1 MTGKH
6 FSLAIALSIF
16 MFAAFTPAQLF
27 AATAL
32 TPPMLAAF
40 VLAQPMAATALAQP
54 MFVALAVPQPA
65 LATYILAQ
73 PLAATAP
80 AQQQKQP
87 EDKSKRPSPPGTADC
102 TINGK
107 KVTIDYSRPFLK
119 GRKLGTDLA
128 PYGKVWRTGANEAT
142 TLTTAIALDIAGAK
156 VPAGTYTLYTLPSE
170 GTWKLIIN
178 KQTGQWG
185 TEYHQEQ
192 DLARV
197 DMKKQEI
204 TVPVEQFTISL
215 DQDSNSSA
223 DLILEWEKTRVFVTI
238 RAQ

>member
-6 FSLAIALSIF
+6 FSVIALTVF
-16 MFAAFTPAQLF
+16 
-27 AATAL
+27 
-32 TPPMLAAF
+32 MLAAF
-40 VLAQPMAATALAQP
+40 VLAQPMFAASALAQP
-54 MFVALAVPQPA
+54 TLAASALAQQPS
-65 LATYILAQ
+65 
-73 PLAATAP
+73 AAAAP
-80 AQQQKQP
+80 AQPQQQ
-87 EDKSKRPSPPGTADC
+87 DKSKRPSPPGTADC

-107 KVTIDYSRPFLK
+107 KVTIEYSRPSLK

-128 PYGKVWRTGANEAT
+128 PSGKVWRTGANEAT
-142 TLTTAIALDIAGAK
+142 TLTTAVALDIGGAR

-204 TVPVEQFTISL
+204 VVPVEQFTIAL

-223 DLILEWEKTRVFVTI
+223 DLNLEWEKTRVFVTI

>member
-6 FSLAIALSIF
+6 FSALALIIF
-16 MFAAFTPAQLF
+16 MLAAFVPAQLF
-27 AATAL
+27 AAS
-32 TPPMLAAF
+32 
-40 VLAQPMAATALAQP
+40 VLAQPPSVASAQAQP
-54 MFVALAVPQPA
+54 
-65 LATYILAQ
+65 
-73 PLAATAP
+73 
-80 AQQQKQP
+80 QQQ
-87 EDKSKRPSPPGTADC
+87 DKSKRPSPPGTADC

-107 KVTIDYSRPFLK
+107 KVTIDYSRPSLK

-156 VPAGTYTLYTLPSE
+156 VPAGTYTLYTLPSD

-185 TEYHQEQ
+185 TEYHPEQ

-204 TVPVEQFTISL
+204 AVPVEQFTISL
-215 DQDSNSSA
+215 DQNSNDSA
-223 DLILEWEKTRVFVTI
+223 DLVMEWEKTRVSVTL